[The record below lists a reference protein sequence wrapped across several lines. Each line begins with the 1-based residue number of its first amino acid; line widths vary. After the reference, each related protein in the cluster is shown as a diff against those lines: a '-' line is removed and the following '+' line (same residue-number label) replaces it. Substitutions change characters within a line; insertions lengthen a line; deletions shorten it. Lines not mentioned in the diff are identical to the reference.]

1 MTLLCSTRNFSW
13 KLIYNPKLPNK
24 SINLM
29 TTRNSIELI
38 NLNAIW
44 IYFVLQKKLNF
55 APKSHGKCEYL
66 ESWRVKRNSR
76 KLTNFFR
83 NAIINYIASHVW
95 QREFH
100 FYVFTDFSFKMNGHE
115 NSRAGAVVVESSTF
129 MSFRCWPIA
138 NALQCLYIYLRAF
151 RMRVSSCE

>member
-1 MTLLCSTRNFSW
+1 MTLLCSTRNFSC

-38 NLNAIW
+38 NFNAIW

-66 ESWRVKRNSR
+66 ESWRVKQNSR
-76 KLTNFFR
+76 KLKNFFR
-83 NAIINYIASHVW
+83 NAIINYIACVTE
-95 QREFH
+95 RIPVLC
-100 FYVFTDFSFKMNGHE
+100 FYRFFLQDEWTWKLSCGC
-115 NSRAGAVVVESSTF
+115 
-129 MSFRCWPIA
+129 RCCWKL
-138 NALQCLYIYLRAF
+138 NFYELSMLTYCQCLYIYLWAF